1 MERLNRLWV
10 VVAVL
15 VVAFMAYSVGGWLN
29 NVQQTMTAVDDLMVR
44 MTQLEA
50 QQAEI
55 SAALAG
61 DGELAA
67 GWDDQAAGDQ
77 QPATGEPQ
85 DSQGQTEEP
94 AEPQASAG
102 QTATVARQPA
112 IVQTSQNGMSSE
124 IGGKIRPEVALS
136 ASTSRPVTE
145 LSVRI
150 GVPIAPQATG
160 AVLAIRQSK
169 AAWKGRNPSPTRNA
183 AEIAT
188 GAPKPAAPSNSSSA
202 SSNPSTA
209 P

>member
-61 DGELAA
+61 DGQLAA

-85 DSQGQTEEP
+85 DSQSQTEEP

-102 QTATVARQPA
+102 QTATVTTQYLNVRAEPTQDSTRIGTLAQGST
-112 IVQTSQNGMSSE
+112 VQVLEEQNGWA
-124 IGGKIRPEVALS
+124 R
-136 ASTSRPVTE
+136 
-145 LSVRI
+145 VRY
-150 GVPIAPQATG
+150 QAN
-160 AVLAIRQSK
+160 
-169 AAWKGRNPSPTRNA
+169 GRTYEGWVDARYLQR
-183 AEIAT
+183 
-188 GAPKPAAPSNSSSA
+188 
-202 SSNPSTA
+202 
-209 P
+209 

>member
-61 DGELAA
+61 DGQLAA

-102 QTATVARQPA
+102 QTATVTTQYLNVRAEPTQDSTRIGTLAQGST
-112 IVQTSQNGMSSE
+112 VQVLEEQNGWA
-124 IGGKIRPEVALS
+124 R
-136 ASTSRPVTE
+136 
-145 LSVRI
+145 VRY
-150 GVPIAPQATG
+150 QAN
-160 AVLAIRQSK
+160 
-169 AAWKGRNPSPTRNA
+169 GRTYEGWVDARYLQR
-183 AEIAT
+183 
-188 GAPKPAAPSNSSSA
+188 
-202 SSNPSTA
+202 
-209 P
+209 